1 MDGIVITDP
10 DTHARPDGV
19 DLFCRVGRVHGLGE
33 VAPAGKRGDAV
44 LTARPELVDGLVIT
58 DPDTHARPDGVDLF
72 C

>member
-1 MDGIVITDP
+1 M
-10 DTHARPDGV
+10 

-33 VAPAGKRGDAV
+33 VAPAGKRGDAA
-44 LTARPELVDGLVIT
+44 LAARPELVDGLVIT